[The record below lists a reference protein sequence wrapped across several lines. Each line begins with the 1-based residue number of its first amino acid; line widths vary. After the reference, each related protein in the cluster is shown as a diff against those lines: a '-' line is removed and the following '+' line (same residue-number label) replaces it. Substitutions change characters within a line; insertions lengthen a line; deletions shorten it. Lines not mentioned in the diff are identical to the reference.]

1 MANWRLRMPA
11 NGSNPNAPLSRAAS
25 EQAEFTNFL
34 TNVVQVA
41 FEEISARVE
50 ANGRATAIHMA
61 TSGISLTVS
70 YNGIDE
76 IYYHI
81 YRYALPN
88 RIFPY
93 VEVKYK
99 ERGSRN
105 FRLNRTGSALID
117 FNKTNITLS
126 EITKEHVIA
135 SFDKYYNDILS
146 AIAEAQ
152 ASEAAERDGYTNYDK
167 KAEQE

>member
-1 MANWRLRMPA
+1 MANWRLSSPA
-11 NGSNPNAPLSRAAS
+11 NGSNSNAPISRAAV
-25 EQAEFTNFL
+25 EQAEFTAFL
-34 TNVVQVA
+34 NDVVKVA
-41 FEEISARVE
+41 YEDISARVSE
-50 ANGRATAIHMA
+50 QGRTSTIHMA
-61 TSGISLTVS
+61 VSGCSLTIS
-70 YNGIDE
+70 NNGVDE

-93 VEVKYK
+93 VEVKFK

-105 FRLNRTGSALID
+105 LRVSRTGSPLLD
-117 FNKTNITLS
+117 FNKSNITIK

-135 SFDKYYNDILS
+135 SFDRYYNDVLS
-146 AIAEAQ
+146 AMAEAQ
-152 ASEAAERDGYTNYDK
+152 ASEAAEREEYSYDK